1 MPPNKALE
9 LTAFSVVKRGIFHV
23 RLAVEHILLSWAAA
37 QLGRWAFFITN
48 QHQYGY
54 ETIVY
59 NRRVARTTSLA
70 RLQEYDE

>member
-1 MPPNKALE
+1 MLGMLSLLVLVA
-9 LTAFSVVKRGIFHV
+9 VV
-23 RLAVEHILLSWAAA
+23 AA

-70 RLQEYDE
+70 RIQEYDE

>member
-1 MPPNKALE
+1 ML
-9 LTAFSVVKRGIFHV
+9 RV
-23 RLAVEHILLSWAAA
+23 RSLLVLASLAAA
-37 QLGRWAFFITN
+37 QLERWAFFITN